1 MPVTGQKQTPDMTKS
16 EAITLGADVGGKDA
30 HEATR
35 ISIHTLRRLLA
46 LECIGPYS
54 AKIDEYALV
63 LRIDGEV
70 QSWGR
75 RGTHGI
81 ILSERWRRVTTD
93 IYVPSTEWSGS
104 GTNFAEFLA
113 DEVTKA
119 LSAICAKAKTK
130 WSDFDPGRMTVDVA
144 RAIDA
149 FRAES

>member
-1 MPVTGQKQTPDMTKS
+1 MVLIGQKQTPDMTKS

-30 HEATR
+30 YEATR
-35 ISIHTLRRLLA
+35 KSVQSLRRLLA

-54 AKIDEYALV
+54 AKIDECALV

-70 QSWGR
+70 QSLGR

-81 ILSERWRRVTTD
+81 VLSERRRRVTAD

-113 DEVTKA
+113 DEVTQA
-119 LSAICAKAKTK
+119 LSAICAKAKTR
-130 WSDFDPGRMTVDVA
+130 WSDFDSGRMTADVE
-144 RAIDA
+144 RAVSA
-149 FRAES
+149 FRASS